1 MYLMLFITKQKV
13 FQESN
18 YNDILSEMGLFT
30 VLN

>member
-13 FQESN
+13 FLESN